1 MRRVVLRWVAA
12 FAVIVVAVVGSV
24 AVIVSVGFGPGTF
37 VTAYLDAL
45 ARHDAA
51 SALALPGVG
60 VGGGSRALLT
70 SAALPGLGG
79 IRITDDV
86 EHDGG
91 LHRVT
96 ARWTSHGT
104 DGQTS
109 FEVERIGT
117 RFGVFPIWAF
127 AQSPIAQLS
136 LEVRNARDVT
146 AGTQSV
152 RTPGIGAHDYAVLV
166 PGDYRFAQRT
176 ALVDSAEESV
186 VADTVNERLSAT
198 VDVEATPRLVD
209 EVSTE
214 VRALLEQCVAQ
225 KVLYPTGC
233 PFGQEIADRVTSDP
247 VWSIA
252 QEPDIRLEGAG
263 DDARW
268 TIPAVP
274 GTAHLRVQV
283 ESLYDG
289 STSTFDKDVPFT
301 IQATVTLGADGAVA
315 ISNVR

>member
-1 MRRVVLRWVAA
+1 VVLRWVAA
-12 FAVIVVAVVGSV
+12 FVVIAVVGAGSV
-24 AVIVSVGFGPGTF
+24 AMIVAVGFGPGAF

-51 SALALPGVG
+51 SALALPGVDDG
-60 VGGGSRALLT
+60 SDDGDSRALLT
-70 SAALPGLGG
+70 SATLPGLSG

-91 LHRVT
+91 VHRVT
-96 ARWTSHGT
+96 AHWTSRGA

-117 RFGVFPIWAF
+117 RFGVFPIWGF
-127 AQSPIAQLS
+127 AQSPTAQLS

-152 RTPGIGAHDYAVLV
+152 HTPGVGAHDYALLV
-166 PGDYRFAQRT
+166 PGDYRFVQRT
-176 ALVDSAEESV
+176 ALVSSPVTSV
-186 VADTVNERLSAT
+186 VADTPGERLSAT
-198 VDVEATPRLVD
+198 VDVEATPRLLS
-209 EVSTE
+209 EVSTR
-214 VRALLEQCVAQ
+214 VRELLAGCTAQ

-233 PFGQEIADRVTSDP
+233 PFGQEIDDRVVSDP

-252 QEPDIRLEGAG
+252 QEPVIRLEGAG
-263 DDARW
+263 DDESW

-274 GTAHLRVQV
+274 GTAHLKVRV

-301 IQATVTLGADGAVA
+301 IRATVALHADGTIT
-315 ISNVR
+315 ISDVR